1 MTYLI
6 DEQAY
11 AGTMLVAGGMSGL
24 ETYDELTRERSARA
38 EAEATAAQLAELIAA
53 EHLRVAAAER
63 EATELRALLDEE
75 RRRADHAEREL
86 GRVLVNDYSAVTQPT
101 LWERVRHSRA
111 RSSS

>member
-24 ETYDELTRERSARA
+24 ETYDELARERAARA

-63 EATELRALLDEE
+63 DASELRALLE
-75 RRRADHAEREL
+75 RERQRADDAEREL
-86 GRVLVNDYSAVTQPT
+86 GRVLVNDYSAVTAPT
-101 LWERVRHSRA
+101 FWERMKHSRG
-111 RSSS
+111 R